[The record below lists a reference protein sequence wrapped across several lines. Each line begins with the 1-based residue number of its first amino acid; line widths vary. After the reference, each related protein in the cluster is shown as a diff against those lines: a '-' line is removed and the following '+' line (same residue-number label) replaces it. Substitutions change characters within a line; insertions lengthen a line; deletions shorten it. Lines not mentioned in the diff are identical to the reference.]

1 MKTIN
6 KTIHLKA
13 FGTSGRMLFTKEK
26 NEEQPEETVETLEQV
41 DFLTML
47 LELEHR

>member
-1 MKTIN
+1 MDDI
-6 KTIHLKA
+6 
-13 FGTSGRMLFTKEK
+13 KEK
-26 NEEQPEETVETLEQV
+26 NEEKPEETNETLEQV